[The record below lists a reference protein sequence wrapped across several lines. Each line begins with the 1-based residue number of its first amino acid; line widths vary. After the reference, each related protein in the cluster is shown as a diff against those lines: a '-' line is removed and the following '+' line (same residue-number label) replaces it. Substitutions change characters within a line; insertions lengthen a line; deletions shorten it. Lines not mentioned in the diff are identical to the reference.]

1 MIVITPRAKWE
12 RMVCVT
18 TLAEEREWWEMCRGT
33 NPNHADRNFLVA
45 PSSLPWRTPHSPLM
59 RTLGLSFELKECCC
73 TSVGG
78 RKHGRHWIGKWFSAN
93 ALRALIHNL
102 RRNCKILHATHIL
115 FSILRTLPKAQRTW
129 GLSSAY
135 QSNLFRSYI
144 SQVETQI
151 LMKHLGDNEK
161 ASTSKSWLN
170 LASEFQ
176 PRFNFYKT
184 SAAKYW
190 PIQL

>member
-1 MIVITPRAKWE
+1 MGATFWTIKRQLRTIDGKHVKRYSAANDCNYAKWE

-78 RKHGRHWIGKWFSAN
+78 RKYGRHWIGKWFSAN

-115 FSILRTLPKAQRTW
+115 FSILRTLPKAQQTR
-129 GLSSAY
+129 GLSS
-135 QSNLFRSYI
+135 
-144 SQVETQI
+144 T
-151 LMKHLGDNEK
+151 
-161 ASTSKSWLN
+161 
-170 LASEFQ
+170 
-176 PRFNFYKT
+176 
-184 SAAKYW
+184 
-190 PIQL
+190 

>member
-1 MIVITPRAKWE
+1 MIGITPRAKWE

-18 TLAEEREWWEMCRGT
+18 KLAEEREWWEMCRGT

-45 PSSLPWRTPHSPLM
+45 PNSLPWRTPHPPLM

-73 TSVGG
+73 TSVDG

-129 GLSSAY
+129 GLSSY
-135 QSNLFRSYI
+135 RKL
-144 SQVETQI
+144 
-151 LMKHLGDNEK
+151 LH
-161 ASTSKSWLN
+161 KSWSN
-170 LASEFQ
+170 
-176 PRFNFYKT
+176 NFIILIEY
-184 SAAKYW
+184 
-190 PIQL
+190 

>member
-1 MIVITPRAKWE
+1 MIGITPRAKWE

-115 FSILRTLPKAQRTW
+115 FSILRTLPKAQRTR
-129 GLSSAY
+129 GLSSAC
-135 QSNLFRSYI
+135 QSNLFRSYHK
-144 SQVETQI
+144 
-151 LMKHLGDNEK
+151 LLH
-161 ASTSKSWLN
+161 KSW
-170 LASEFQ
+170 S
-176 PRFNFYKT
+176 NFIFRISTRHQLQNINQT
-184 SAAKYW
+184 SDDQHFKGSFWAFFW
-190 PIQL
+190 PQKSDF